1 MCGLIASAVAG
12 KTQVV
17 LRPKR
22 KLRSMQS
29 RSSEVRKGGPRKGAG
44 AKPIYAEAM
53 VRFQVMLDAVTVEK
67 LKVLGDGNLSAGIR
81 EAAKRVR
88 RRK

>member
-22 KLRSMQS
+22 KLNGMQN
-29 RSSEVRKGGPRKGAG
+29 RSSKVKKGGPRKGAG

-53 VRFQVMLDAVTVEK
+53 ARFQVMLDAVTVEK
-67 LKVLGDGNLSAGIR
+67 LKALGGGNLSAGIR
-81 EAAKRVR
+81 EAARRVR
-88 RRK
+88 TRK